1 MKNIEKFLPDST
13 IQLSLNVND
22 IKNTNLIDFKYFNDY
37 NIGKGGNAQI
47 FHGKNKFSD
56 ED

>member
-1 MKNIEKFLPDST
+1 MKNIEKFLSDST
-13 IQLSLNVND
+13 MQLSLNVND